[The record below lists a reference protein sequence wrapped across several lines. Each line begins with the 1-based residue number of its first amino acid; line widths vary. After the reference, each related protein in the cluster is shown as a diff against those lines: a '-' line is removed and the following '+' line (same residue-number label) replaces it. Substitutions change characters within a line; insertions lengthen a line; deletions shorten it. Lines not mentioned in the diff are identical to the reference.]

1 MSTNAIILKEI
12 LQQLS
17 VISIKV
23 DKIDKIESDIEI
35 IKKDIHILKK
45 DVESLKQ
52 HRVEIKSYQLVNS
65 KNYEIE
71 MTSWLYNYLIIN
83 NKSLF
88 YYIPS
93 NIEIKREIFNNSNKT
108 KEKKTITD
116 LDGVIIGT
124 NNFNIRDCVEILKNE
139 NKITDTKNIEK
150 IQKYKNTI
158 SNTFNYNLHIIE
170 SKHSLDKSKIKKK
183 LRKMIF
189 LKKLIDKKDSPLDLT
204 KFSKSDIYLYFA
216 TPILREDLLKF
227 IKNNEYL
234 DHNTWKNDRNDID
247 ISDLSFLNGKIKFIT
262 KHNGEY
268 NVV

>member
-23 DKIDKIESDIEI
+23 DKIDKIESDTEI

-124 NNFNIRDCVEILKNE
+124 NNFNIRDCIEILKNE
-139 NKITDTKNIEK
+139 NKI
-150 IQKYKNTI
+150 
-158 SNTFNYNLHIIE
+158 IIE
-170 SKHSLDKSKIKKK
+170 PKKIK
-183 LRKMIF
+183 
-189 LKKLIDKKDSPLDLT
+189 
-204 KFSKSDIYLYFA
+204 
-216 TPILREDLLKF
+216 
-227 IKNNEYL
+227 
-234 DHNTWKNDRNDID
+234 
-247 ISDLSFLNGKIKFIT
+247 
-262 KHNGEY
+262 
-268 NVV
+268 

>member
-1 MSTNAIILKEI
+1 MSTNTIILQEI

-17 VISIKV
+17 NISTKV
-23 DKIDKIESDIEI
+23 DKIERKVDKIER
-35 IKKDIHILKK
+35 
-45 DVESLKQ
+45 DVESLKE
-52 HRVEIKSYQLVNS
+52 HRVEIKSYQSVNFKS
-65 KNYEIE
+65 YEIE

-108 KEKKTITD
+108 ITD

-124 NNFNIRDCVEILKNE
+124 NNFHIKDCYDILKNE

-150 IQKYKNTI
+150 IKIYKNTI
-158 SNTFNYNLHIIE
+158 SLNSFNYNLHIIE
-170 SKHSLDKSKIKKK
+170 SKHSLDKRKIKKK
-183 LRKMIF
+183 LRQMIF
-189 LKKLIDKKDSPLDLT
+189 LKNLIDKKDSSLDLT

-216 TPILREDLLKF
+216 TPILREDLLNF

-234 DHNTWKNDRNDID
+234 DHNTWKNDRNNID
-247 ISDLSFLNGKIKFIT
+247 INDLSFLHGKIKFIT
-262 KHNGEY
+262 RHNGEY